1 MSLAEGGEAIA
12 AAEPAAE
19 GDAAPAAEGESAAAA
34 GDEAATDAGESK
46 DPEPSEQPT
55 QDGKVQQEGSSITRR
70 CEKTPK
76 LDSWSVQPYC
86 IKCRRVMLTQMASLC
101 LCMLLMCHMN

>member
-1 MSLAEGGEAIA
+1 MSLAEGGEAI
-12 AAEPAAE
+12 AEPAAE

-55 QDGKVQQEGSSITRR
+55 QDGKVPQEGSSITRR
-70 CEKTPK
+70 C
-76 LDSWSVQPYC
+76 DSCPDQPFC

-101 LCMLLMCHMN
+101 LCMLHVCHMN